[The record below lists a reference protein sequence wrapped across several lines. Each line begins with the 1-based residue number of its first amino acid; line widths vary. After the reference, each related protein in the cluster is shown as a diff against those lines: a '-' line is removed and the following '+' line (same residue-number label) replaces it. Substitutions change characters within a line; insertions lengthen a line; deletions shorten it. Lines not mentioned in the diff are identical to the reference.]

1 MILICNNIICKITN
15 YLHIDEKSQLQRV
28 HKIFELNIDYQ
39 ELFTNNLINKANK
52 IINNLKNIIEY
63 FNFIE
68 LYDLKFIEINSYQS
82 YLFKINSKYIQ
93 MKKYLENTKI
103 YPYIE
108 NTKIKCFNEIKEL
121 IKNDKIL
128 TIKEKYNRLQKIY
141 NILTKYCI
149 IYYNECDNYFAI
161 ENNNSDS
168 DSDSDSDRDRNSYS
182 DGDSNSDNNE
192 LI

>member
-1 MILICNNIICKITN
+1 MILICNNIICKITD
-15 YLHIDEKSQLQRV
+15 YLHIGEKSQLQRV
-28 HKIFELNIDYQ
+28 HKMFELQIDYQ
-39 ELFTNNLINKANK
+39 ELFTNNIINKTNK

-93 MKKYLENTKI
+93 MNEYLENTKI

-121 IKNDKIL
+121 INNDKIL
-128 TIKEKYNRLQKIY
+128 TIKEKYNRLQKMY
-141 NILTKYCI
+141 NILTKYCV
-149 IYYNECDNYFAI
+149 IYYTESDNYFAI
-161 ENNNSDS
+161 ENNNSNSDS
-168 DSDSDSDRDRNSYS
+168 DSDSDSEFD
-182 DGDSNSDNNE
+182 E
-192 LI
+192 LYY